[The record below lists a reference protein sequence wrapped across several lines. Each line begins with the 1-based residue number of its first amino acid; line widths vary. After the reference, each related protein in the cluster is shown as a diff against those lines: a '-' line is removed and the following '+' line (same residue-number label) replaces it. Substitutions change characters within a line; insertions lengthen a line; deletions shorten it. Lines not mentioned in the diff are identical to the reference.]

1 MVNLMDQVYHIE
13 ESDLSPIQDQIGET
27 VEQLRDLFFSRY
39 TYQDDIDWLINVGS
53 LIHEMCELTNND
65 LHHMYPNEEF
75 IESYVTG

>member
-1 MVNLMDQVYHIE
+1 MVTLMDQVHHIE
-13 ESDLSPIQDQIGET
+13 ESDLSPVQDQVGAT

-39 TYQDDIDWLINVGS
+39 TYQDDTEWLISVGG

-65 LHHMYPNEEF
+65 LHHMYPKEEF

>member
-1 MVNLMDQVYHIE
+1 MVNLMDQVHHIE
-13 ESDLSPIQDQIGET
+13 ESDLSPVQDQVGAT

-39 TYQDDIDWLINVGS
+39 TYQDDTEWLISVGG

-65 LHHMYPNEEF
+65 LHHMYPKEEF

>member
-13 ESDLSPIQDQIGET
+13 ASDLSPVQDKIGAT
-27 VEQLRDLFFSRY
+27 IEQLRDLFFSRY
-39 TYQDDIDWLINVGS
+39 TYQDDTEWLISVGG

-65 LHHMYPNEEF
+65 LHHMYPKEEF